1 MPSQEKKTFKN
12 FNLSEL
18 EKFLKNIK
26 PEIKDDKLKLKQFFT
41 AIVHIKRL
49 ESETNDKIK
58 RINEINEDI
67 RLAMSEKIQPE
78 LLANIREA
86 SLAPWVRAKKIKNQE
101 RIFVEN
107 KRRKKEEFEKEQNE
121 IRAEIEVIKQEK
133 ERRKNTLNEA
143 KMEFYEKHKDLIKK
157 KLKQQLAEIKK
168 QLTESREAEEFYS
181 SALAEKTRF
190 KKAKAEAIEKVERDK
205 AKKLQV
211 PLAVLK
217 AHEKTEQSSKKSSKK
232 PPVQS
237 LTESQRRQ
245 HVQKFASAVR
255 SVIASQK
262 RSQKKSSQSK
272 SREAASE
279 NSSKN
284 PPLHEADE
292 EAQAA
297 AEQAAR
303 IAFAAAAA
311 EAAEEARRK
320 FASAVRKKKR
330 LAQSK
335 FIEAALSKMTEEAEK
350 ANTKEIPEWV
360 PPKRQ
365 PSKSKKMV
373 LQTRTGPGIT
383 TAFGKSKKIKRGQS
397 KKNKRKQSKKARR

>member
-18 EKFLKNIK
+18 EEFLKKIK

-78 LLANIREA
+78 LLANIRDA
-86 SLAPWVRAKKIKNQE
+86 NLKPWDRVKEIKNQE
-101 RIFVEN
+101 RIFVEK
-107 KRRKKEEFEKEQNE
+107 KRRKKEEFENKQKE
-121 IRAEIEVIKQEK
+121 IRSEIEVIKQEK

-168 QLTESREAEEFYS
+168 QLAESREAEEFYS

-205 AKKLQV
+205 AARLQL

-217 AHEKTEQSSKKSSKK
+217 AHEKTEQSSKK
-232 PPVQS
+232 
-237 LTESQRRQ
+237 LTASQRRP
-245 HVQKFASAVR
+245 HVQKFTSVVR
-255 SVIASQK
+255 AQIASQK

-272 SREAASE
+272 SREADSE
-279 NSSKN
+279 NSSKKTH
-284 PPLHEADE
+284 LHEADE
-292 EAQAA
+292 EARKQ
-297 AEQAAR
+297 
-303 IAFAAAAA
+303 
-311 EAAEEARRK
+311 AAEEARRK
-320 FASAVRKKKR
+320 FASAVRSVIAKQKSTKKKR

-335 FIEAALSKMTEEAEK
+335 FREAALNKMTEEAEK
-350 ANTKEIPEWV
+350 AKTKEIPEWV
-360 PPKRQ
+360 PPKRAQ
-365 PSKSKKMV
+365 SKSHMV
-373 LQTRTGPGIT
+373 RQSETGAGEAT
-383 TAFGKSKKIKRGQS
+383 VFGKSKKIKRGQN
-397 KKNKRKQSKKARR
+397 KKNKRKHSKKARR